1 MRNQGDY
8 MALSRAVIQKKSDE
22 KRGVKSKGYKLPI
35 EIIDLIIELSSKT
48 EKSQS
53 KIIEEAILMYKK
65 SL

>member
-1 MRNQGDY
+1 

-22 KRGVKSKGYKLPI
+22 KRGVKSKGYKLPV
-35 EIIDLIIELSSKT
+35 EIIDLIIELSTKT

-65 SL
+65 TL

>member
-1 MRNQGDY
+1 

-35 EIIDLIIELSSKT
+35 EIIDAIIALSAET
-48 EKSQS
+48 GKSQS
-53 KIIEEAILMYKK
+53 KIIEEAILMYRK